1 MKRIVQKPLGEILI
15 DSKLITQDQLAEALK
30 VQQEKGGLIGQ
41 VLVSLG
47 YTGEE
52 DVAKALMAQYGIP
65 YMPLSSYEIDRE
77 VAKMIPE
84 NVARQYGVLAVDKVG
99 NILTIVMSNPLNSQA
114 IEDIEMMTK
123 LKMQVFVSTVTDVTH
138 ALNDI
143 YKK

>member
-1 MKRIVQKPLGEILI
+1 MKRIVQKPLGELFI
-15 DSKLITQDQLAEALK
+15 DSKLITQEQLAESLK

-41 VLVSLG
+41 ILVNLG
-47 YTGEE
+47 YVSEE
-52 DVAKALMAQYGIP
+52 DVAKALMVQYGIP
-65 YMPLSSYEIDRE
+65 YMPLENYEIDKE
-77 VAKMIPE
+77 VSKLIPE

-99 NILTIVMSNPLNSQA
+99 SILTIVMSNPLNSQA

-123 LKMQVFVSTVTDVTH
+123 LKMQVFVATVTDVNH